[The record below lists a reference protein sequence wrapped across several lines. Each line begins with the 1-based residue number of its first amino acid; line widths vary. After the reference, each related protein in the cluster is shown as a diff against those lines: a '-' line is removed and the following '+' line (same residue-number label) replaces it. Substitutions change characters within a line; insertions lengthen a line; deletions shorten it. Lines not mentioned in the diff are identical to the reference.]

1 MSATYYPFQNR
12 NKLCRIRGGENTN
25 ISRLHLMNRFRFWIL
40 VSIVAVSGFSQ
51 GMLLPLIAVIFEN
64 SGVSST
70 LNGLNATALYI
81 GILLASPFM
90 EQPLRKYG
98 YRPVILVGGFLVV
111 VSLALFPLWQ
121 SFWFWFILRLL
132 IGIGD
137 HALHFA
143 TQTWITS
150 FSAENV
156 RGRNISL
163 YGVFFGIGFAT
174 GPLMTPLVEINQA
187 LPFIVSSILCLIGW
201 VFLFFLKNEHPE
213 QELGVNS
220 FFETIKRFRKAWK
233 YGWIA
238 FLPPLGYGFLEASL
252 NGSFPIYA
260 LRTGIEVGS
269 VSVLLASFAIG
280 GIVFQLP
287 LGILSDKFGR
297 RNILLVILS
306 LGCLSFVTASFLEGT
321 FIALAV
327 CIFIAGMLVGSTF
340 SLGISYMTDL
350 MPKNLLPTGNLMCG
364 IAFSIG
370 SLGGPFFG
378 GLFIQFFS
386 DISFFHIISFLLFVI
401 FLLTYSF
408 GDRGLVAVKG

>member
-1 MSATYYPFQNR
+1 MCFKIQYFEVNV
-12 NKLCRIRGGENTN
+12 
-25 ISRLHLMNRFRFWIL
+25 MNRFRFWIL
-40 VSIVAVSGFSQ
+40 VSIVAISGFSQ

-64 SGVSST
+64 SGLSSS

-90 EQPLRKYG
+90 EQPLRKFG
-98 YRPVILVGGFLVV
+98 YKPVILVGGFLVV
-111 VSLALFPLWQ
+111 ISLALFPLWQ
-121 SFWFWFILRLL
+121 TFWFWFFLRLL

-150 FSAENV
+150 FSPEDK

-174 GPLMTPLVEINQA
+174 GPLMTPLVDVNPS
-187 LPFIVSSILCLIGW
+187 LPFIASSLLCLVGW
-201 VFLFFLKNEHPE
+201 IFLFFLKNEHPE
-213 QELGVNS
+213 QEIGVNS
-220 FFETIKRFRKAWK
+220 FFETVKRFKKAWK
-233 YGWIA
+233 YAWIA
-238 FLPPLGYGFLEASL
+238 FLPPLGYGFLESSL

-260 LRTGIEVGS
+260 LRTGMDLAN

-280 GIVFQLP
+280 GIVFQIP
-287 LGILSDKFGR
+287 LGILSDKWGR
-297 RNILLVILS
+297 RNVLLVILS
-306 LGCLSFVTASFLEGT
+306 LGCLSFITASFLENQFMGL
-321 FIALAV
+321 AL

-350 MPKNLLPTGNLMCG
+350 MPKNLLPTGNLLCG
-364 IAFSIG
+364 IAFSLG

-378 GLFIQFFS
+378 GLFIQYFHG
-386 DISFFHIISFLLFVI
+386 ISFFHIISFLLFII
-401 FLLTYSF
+401 FFLTFSY
-408 GDRGLVAVKG
+408 GNRGMVVVAKQ

>member
-1 MSATYYPFQNR
+1 
-12 NKLCRIRGGENTN
+12 
-25 ISRLHLMNRFRFWIL
+25 MNRFRFWIL

-98 YRPVILVGGFLVV
+98 YRPVILIGGLLVV

-121 SFWFWFILRLL
+121 SFWFWFFLRLL

-163 YGVFFGIGFAT
+163 YGVFFGIGFAS
-174 GPLMTPLVEINQA
+174 GPLMTPLVNVNQA
-187 LPFIVSSILCLIGW
+187 LPFILSSLLCFIGW
-201 VFLFFLKNEHPE
+201 LFLFFLKNELPE
-213 QELGVNS
+213 QEVGVNS
-220 FFETIKRFRKAWK
+220 FFDTIRRFRKAWK

-260 LRTGIEVGS
+260 LRSGIDVGV
-269 VSVLLASFAIG
+269 VSILLASFAVG
-280 GIVFQLP
+280 GIVFQIP
-287 LGILSDKFGR
+287 LGMLSDKFGR
-297 RNILLVILS
+297 RNILLIILS
-306 LGCLSFVTASFLEGT
+306 LGCLSFIVASFLEQTIVG
-321 FIALAV
+321 LAV

-364 IAFSIG
+364 IAFSLG

-386 DISFFHIISFLLFVI
+386 GVSFFHIISFLLFVI
-401 FLLTYSF
+401 FLLTYTY
-408 GDRGLVAVKG
+408 GQRGLVAVKG